1 MVVDDLFGIVR
12 AAVTDLDGVAVEEP
26 TKNPP
31 PIDELKNF
39 EDDMLN
45 MIQSTKFN
53 QVNNPFLNKLK
64 NDTKRIENESKLL
77 IAADK
82 TTNFYKLEPSTYNNL
97 LEQNITK
104 SYKKAQ
110 HTATHTI
117 HSVDKSIATKL
128 GIDDRVDITANKD
141 AFITLK
147 DHKPNFANKPTCL
160 LINPTKS
167 EIGKISK
174 VILDRINDKITTKTN
189 INQWKNTSSVIE
201 WFKKIEN
208 KQQHNF
214 ICFDIVEFY
223 PSISQKLLN
232 KALDFASA
240 YDDITNDERDIII
253 HAKNSLLSH
262 KQVSWQKKGP
272 TTFDVTMGS
281 YDGAETCELV
291 GSFLLSQLQK
301 KLGQNIGLYRDDGLA
316 ITDATPKATEN
327 IKKDICRIFKDNGL
341 RITIEANKQ
350 TINFLDVTFNLTKNS
365 YQPYTKPNTTLQY
378 VHQESNHPPITL
390 KNIPAVINKR
400 LSSLSSDKNS
410 FDQAA
415 PPYQKA
421 LHDSGYQYNLC
432 YEPTAPARRKNR
444 QRNDILVYNPP
455 FSKNVSTN
463 IGRKFLGLIDKHF
476 AKDNKLRKIFNRN
489 TIKISYSCTNNTKQ
503 IIDNHNRRI
512 LKSSE
517 HNDTPTSKTKDNKT
531 CNCRQKDACPLDG
544 NCLQPSVIYQ
554 ATVTSKDNPTPET
567 YIGLTENEFKTR
579 YRNHIASFR
588 HTRSR
593 NSTELRKHIW
603 NLKDNNIDYSISW
616 RILSSTKAYNSASKR
631 CNLCLK
637 EKLLIICRPDIST
650 LNKRNELV
658 SSCRHRNKALL
669 RNN

>member
-1 MVVDDLFGIVR
+1 MEKFNIDYSTKNIPLPSKNDYLQRLIEKTELFLRRMRWKAHFFLNPSTASSSKQTYGFKS
-12 AAVTDLDGVAVEEP
+12 

-31 PIDELKNF
+31 PIDELKDF

-64 NDTKRIENESKLL
+64 NNTKRIENESKLL

-82 TTNFYKLEPSTYNNL
+82 TTNFYKLEPSTHNNL
-97 LEQNITK
+97 PEQNITK

-128 GIDDRVDITANKD
+128 DIDDRVDITANKD

-147 DHKPNFANKPTCL
+147 DHKPNIANKPTCR

-201 WFKKIEN
+201 WFKKIED

-240 YDDITNDERDIII
+240 YDDITNDGRDIII

-365 YQPYTKPNTTLQY
+365 
-378 VHQESNHPPITL
+378 
-390 KNIPAVINKR
+390 
-400 LSSLSSDKNS
+400 
-410 FDQAA
+410 
-415 PPYQKA
+415 
-421 LHDSGYQYNLC
+421 
-432 YEPTAPARRKNR
+432 
-444 QRNDILVYNPP
+444 
-455 FSKNVSTN
+455 
-463 IGRKFLGLIDKHF
+463 
-476 AKDNKLRKIFNRN
+476 
-489 TIKISYSCTNNTKQ
+489 
-503 IIDNHNRRI
+503 
-512 LKSSE
+512 
-517 HNDTPTSKTKDNKT
+517 
-531 CNCRQKDACPLDG
+531 
-544 NCLQPSVIYQ
+544 
-554 ATVTSKDNPTPET
+554 
-567 YIGLTENEFKTR
+567 
-579 YRNHIASFR
+579 
-588 HTRSR
+588 
-593 NSTELRKHIW
+593 
-603 NLKDNNIDYSISW
+603 
-616 RILSSTKAYNSASKR
+616 
-631 CNLCLK
+631 
-637 EKLLIICRPDIST
+637 
-650 LNKRNELV
+650 
-658 SSCRHRNKALL
+658 
-669 RNN
+669 

>member
-1 MVVDDLFGIVR
+1 MEKFNIDYSTKNIPLPSKNDYLQRLIEKTELFLRRMRWKAHFFLNPSTASSSKQTYGFKS
-12 AAVTDLDGVAVEEP
+12 

-31 PIDELKNF
+31 PIDELKDF

-64 NDTKRIENESKLL
+64 NDIKRIENESKLL

-110 HTATHTI
+110 HTATQTI

-147 DHKPNFANKPTCL
+147 DHKPNFANKPTCR

-390 KNIPAVINKR
+390 KNIPAGINKR

-421 LHDSGYQYNLC
+421 LHDSGYQYNLY

-444 QRNDILVYNPP
+444 QRNDIL
-455 FSKNVSTN
+455 
-463 IGRKFLGLIDKHF
+463 
-476 AKDNKLRKIFNRN
+476 
-489 TIKISYSCTNNTKQ
+489 
-503 IIDNHNRRI
+503 
-512 LKSSE
+512 
-517 HNDTPTSKTKDNKT
+517 
-531 CNCRQKDACPLDG
+531 
-544 NCLQPSVIYQ
+544 
-554 ATVTSKDNPTPET
+554 
-567 YIGLTENEFKTR
+567 
-579 YRNHIASFR
+579 
-588 HTRSR
+588 
-593 NSTELRKHIW
+593 W
-603 NLKDNNIDYSISW
+603 
-616 RILSSTKAYNSASKR
+616 YNS
-631 CNLCLK
+631 
-637 EKLLIICRPDIST
+637 PFQ
-650 LNKRNELV
+650 
-658 SSCRHRNKALL
+658 
-669 RNN
+669 